1 MADVTPYINNIDPSF
16 PVPGKNNNT
25 QGFRSNFAN
34 IQEALTTLNDNFN
47 SIAVTTV
54 NINSPSITA
63 TQSLTTLES
72 LYIGTLTQLFVT
84 DVNYDV
90 TVIGKNANGT
100 DAAGTVA
107 FLPNV
112 ITINTTGGQA
122 GSDNSG
128 TYFITSSPTVGILV
142 GSTFNCPS
150 SGTGPFTI
158 NYIVDNKIYY
168 SGNGGLDPG
177 IDISNPTF
185 KKTEALTTASLEKYL
200 DQGVGGNIKIK
211 SITSATST
219 TTGALVVQGGAGV
232 AKDLYVGGN
241 LSIGGNIQ
249 ITGQLSG
256 FKNNFST
263 ISTST
268 ATSSFQQMIGGLI
281 MAWGHTPN
289 IQGRSSTLI
298 YLPRI
303 TSSSTVGFPNATLN
317 VQTTVSVPQNT
328 VNVPYPIYDGDNNIT
343 SLGST
348 ATTVVGRYSVKNV
361 TSSSFTFD
369 YWQEPETVD
378 WWVYQPI
385 GSFYQFI
392 RRSIATTAS
401 VFWTALGY

>member
-142 GSTFNCPS
+142 GSTFYCPS

-158 NYIVDNKIYY
+158 NYIVDDKIYY
-168 SGNGGLDPG
+168 SGSGGLDPG
-177 IDISNPTF
+177 IDVSNPTF

-200 DQGVGGNIKIK
+200 GQGVGGNVKIK

-241 LSIGGNIQ
+241 LSIGGDIQ
-249 ITGQLSG
+249 FTGQLSG

-268 ATSSFQQMIGGLI
+268 ATSSFQQMIGGLV
-281 MAWGHTPN
+281 MAWGHTPK
-289 IQGRSSTLI
+289 IPARSSTLI

-317 VQTTVSVPQNT
+317 VQATVSLPQNT
-328 VNVPYPIYDGDNNIT
+328 INIPYPIYNSDLEVIN
-343 SLGST
+343 LGST
-348 ATTVVGRYSVKNV
+348 ATHIVGQYSIKNV

-369 YWQEPETVD
+369 YWQEPVEVD

-385 GSFYQFI
+385 GSYYQPT

>member
-1 MADVTPYINNIDPSF
+1 VTF
-16 PVPGKNNNT
+16 PKPGQDNST
-25 QGFRSNFAN
+25 QGFRSNFSN

-47 SIAVTTV
+47 SIAATTV

-72 LYIGTLTQLFVT
+72 LYIGTQTQLFVT

-90 TVIGKNANGT
+90 TVIGKSANGT

-112 ITINTTGGQA
+112 ISINTTGGQA

-142 GSTFNCPS
+142 GATFYCPS

-158 NYIVDNKIYY
+158 NYIVDDKIYY
-168 SGNGGLDPG
+168 SGSGGLDPG
-177 IDISNPTF
+177 IDVSNPTF

-200 DQGVGGNIKIK
+200 DQGVGGNVKIK
-211 SITSATST
+211 SITSASST
-219 TTGALVVQGGAGV
+219 TTGALVVQGGVGV
-232 AKDLYVGGN
+232 AKDLYVGGD
-241 LSIGGNIQ
+241 IYVDGNIQ
-249 ITGQLSG
+249 FAGQLSG
-256 FKNNFST
+256 FNNNFST

-268 ATSSFQQMIGGLI
+268 ATSSFQQMIGGLV

-289 IQGRSSTLI
+289 IPARSSTLI

-317 VQTTVSVPQNT
+317 VQATVSLPQNT
-328 VNVPYPIYDGDNNIT
+328 INIPYPIYDVDNNII

-348 ATTVVGRYSVKNV
+348 ATNVVGQYSIKNV

-369 YWQEPETVD
+369 YWQELVEVD

-385 GSFYQFI
+385 GSYYQPT